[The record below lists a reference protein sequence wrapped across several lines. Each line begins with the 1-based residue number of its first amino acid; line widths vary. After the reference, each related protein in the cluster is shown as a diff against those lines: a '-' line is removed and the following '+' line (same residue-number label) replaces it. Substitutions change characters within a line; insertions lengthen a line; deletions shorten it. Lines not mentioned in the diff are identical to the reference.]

1 MGSLERRLGRLE
13 AERRRGE
20 AQLLEEALRYLSD
33 EDLDVLEDA
42 LETGQ
47 EDGTATFEDLYSVVG
62 ERSRRALENLFD
74 ALEAVGEG
82 KEPRASPRVGQEYID
97 QKPRGRDG
105 YRIWKYK
112 T

>member
-1 MGSLERRLGRLE
+1 LK
-13 AERRRGE
+13 
-20 AQLLEEALRYLSD
+20 
-33 EDLDVLEDA
+33 
-42 LETGQ
+42 
-47 EDGTATFEDLYSVVG
+47 
-62 ERSRRALENLFD
+62 NLFD

-82 KEPRASPRVGQEYID
+82 KEPRAFPRVGQEYIN